1 MRAGSDRPRHAL
13 NRRIML
19 FLYRPRQTYMPFT
32 APRNMMRQDE
42 YRWQM
47 QEAFDATHRVAPA
60 APAAAPR
67 DAVTKLKDAAALHAA
82 GVLTDEEFAAA
93 KAKVLA
99 EDGGA

>member
-1 MRAGSDRPRHAL
+1 
-13 NRRIML
+13 
-19 FLYRPRQTYMPFT
+19 MPFT

-47 QEAFDATHRVAPA
+47 QEAFESTRRIPPS

-67 DAVTKLKDAAALHAA
+67 DAVTKLKDAAALHEA
-82 GVLTDEEFAAA
+82 GVLTDDEFAAA

-99 EDGGA
+99 EDSE

>member
-1 MRAGSDRPRHAL
+1 
-13 NRRIML
+13 ML
-19 FLYRPRQTYMPFT
+19 FLYRPRQTYMPFN

-47 QEAFDATHRVAPA
+47 QEAFDATRRVASA
-60 APAAAPR
+60 APASAPR
-67 DAVTKLKDAAALHAA
+67 DAVTKLKDAAALHEA

-99 EDGGA
+99 EDAE

>member
-1 MRAGSDRPRHAL
+1 
-13 NRRIML
+13 ML

-47 QEAFDATHRVAPA
+47 QDRFEATRRVTPA
-60 APAAAPR
+60 APAAEPR
-67 DAVTKLKDAAALHAA
+67 DAVTKLKDAAAMHAA
-82 GVLTDEEFAAA
+82 GVLTDEEFAAV

-99 EDGGA
+99 EDAG